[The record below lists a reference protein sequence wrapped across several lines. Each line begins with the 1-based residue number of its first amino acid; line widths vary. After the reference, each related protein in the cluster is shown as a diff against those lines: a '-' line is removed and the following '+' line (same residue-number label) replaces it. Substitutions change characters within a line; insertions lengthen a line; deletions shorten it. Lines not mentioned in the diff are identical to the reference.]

1 MGGWLYAFRRAV
13 IRLFLKFFV
22 LLMVTLLASK
32 WTFEKFLDMQVYSD
46 RDRIVA
52 GLIEVQLDG
61 LRSLS
66 KELSSFEELQI
77 PQQLEAYR
85 QEFDMPLRICPIAQL
100 SRGELA
106 QLQEPDGF
114 VYEYYNGMVDYLGVP
129 LGPDTYL
136 RLGPLSDQTIAM
148 IENEVASWLRI
159 QARKIDTTPW
169 DPAALDSIQRLSR
182 VSLGIRT
189 RAELPAEVSDRFA
202 EGKDAAFYQ
211 MGDDSFVALA
221 LKDQEHALSM
231 GPLPKITAVAQ
242 QAGRRSITFWFLISA
257 CLIAGLVF
265 NVSNKFRRIE
275 DAAKQI
281 ALGKLDTR
289 VDVHRAGEAR
299 VLALAFNSMAEK
311 TEGMIR
317 SKKDMLHVVSH
328 ELRTPLARL
337 RFGLELMDN
346 AADESQKRALR
357 ASLDHS
363 VEELDAIVAE
373 VLEYVR
379 NENSATHL
387 ERVWIG
393 VQQAFEQ
400 TMRGSGQQAS
410 QVQIQWVFPDD
421 PPQSHVF
428 ADRIAF
434 HRVLGNLVS
443 NAQRYAR
450 RTICIR
456 VYRVATSPGKTDTG
470 QVCLEVQDDGP
481 GIATEDCQ
489 RVFEPF
495 VRLEGTDR
503 AAVGFQ
509 ASNHS
514 GLGLGLA
521 IVDRILQQHG
531 GQVTIDRG
539 SLGGCRVRTYWP
551 TTGA

>member
-1 MGGWLYAFRRAV
+1 MGGWLHAFRRAV
-13 IRLFLKFFV
+13 IRLFLKLFV
-22 LLMVTLLASK
+22 LLMVILLAVK

-52 GLIEVQLDG
+52 GLVEVQLDG

-66 KELSSFEELQI
+66 KELSSLEELKI
-77 PQQLEAYR
+77 PQRLEAYR
-85 QEFDMPLRICPIAQL
+85 QEFDMPLRICPVAQL

-136 RLGPLSDQTIAM
+136 RLGPLSDQTLDM
-148 IENEVASWLRI
+148 IENEVATWLRI

-169 DPAALDSIQRLSR
+169 NPGALDSIQRLSR
-182 VSLGIRT
+182 VPLEIRA

-202 EGKDAAFYQ
+202 DGKDAAFYQ
-211 MGDDSFVALA
+211 LGGDSFVALA

-242 QAGRRSITFWFLISA
+242 QAGRRSLTFWFLISA

-289 VDVHRAGEAR
+289 VDVHRAGEAK

-346 AADESQKRALR
+346 TADESQKKALR

-400 TMRGSGQQAS
+400 IMRGSGRQAS
-410 QVQIQWVFPDD
+410 QVEFQWVFPDH

-443 NAQRYAR
+443 NAQRYAC

-456 VYRVATSPGKTDTG
+456 VYRVPTSLGKSDVG

-481 GIATEDCQ
+481 GIGPEDCQ
-489 RVFEPF
+489 RVLEPF

-503 AAVGFQ
+503 AAGESQ
-509 ASNHS
+509 ASNHA
-514 GLGLGLA
+514 GMGLGLA

-531 GQVTIDRG
+531 GQVTIDQG

-551 TTGA
+551 TTGD

>member
-1 MGGWLYAFRRAV
+1 V
-13 IRLFLKFFV
+13 IRLFLKLFI
-22 LLMVTLLASK
+22 LLMVVMLDTK
-32 WTFEKFLDMQVYSD
+32 WTFEKFLEIQVYSD

-52 GLIEVQLDG
+52 GLVEVQLDG

-66 KELSSFEELQI
+66 KELLSFDEPQI
-77 PQQLEAYR
+77 QQQLEAYR
-85 QEFDMPLRICPIAQL
+85 QEFDIPLRICPIAQL
-100 SRGELA
+100 SREELA

-136 RLGPLSDQTIAM
+136 RLGPLSDQTLGM
-148 IENEVASWLRI
+148 IENEVATWLRI
-159 QARKIDTTPW
+159 QARKIDTSL
-169 DPAALDSIQRLSR
+169 DPIALDSIQRLSR
-182 VSLGIRT
+182 FPLKIRT
-189 RAELPAEVSDRFA
+189 RSELPSEVSNRFSD
-202 EGKDAAFYQ
+202 GKEAAFYRL
-211 MGDDSFVALA
+211 GGDSFVALL

-231 GPLPKITAVAQ
+231 GPLPTIIAVAQ
-242 QAGRRSITFWFLISA
+242 KAGRRSLTFWFLISA

-289 VDVHRAGEAR
+289 VDVHRAGEAK

-317 SKKDMLHVVSH
+317 AKKDMLHVVSH

-337 RFGLELMDN
+337 RFGLELMDT
-346 AADESQKRALR
+346 AEDESQKKALR

-363 VEELDAIVAE
+363 IEELDAIVAE

-393 VQQAFEQ
+393 VQQAFLQ
-400 TMRGSGQQAS
+400 TIRGSEQQAS
-410 QVQIQWVFPDD
+410 RVEFQWVFPDD

-443 NAQRYAR
+443 NALRYAR

-456 VYRVATSPGKTDTG
+456 VYRVPTSPGKTDVG

-481 GIATEDCQ
+481 GIAPEDCQ
-489 RVFEPF
+489 RVLEPF

-503 AAVGFQ
+503 AAVGSQ
-509 ASNHS
+509 ASNHA

-531 GQVTIDRG
+531 GQVTIDQG

-551 TTGA
+551 TTGN

>member
-1 MGGWLYAFRRAV
+1 MGGWLHAFRRAV
-13 IRLFLKFFV
+13 IRLFLKLFI
-22 LLMVTLLASK
+22 LLMVVLLATK
-32 WTFEKFLDMQVYSD
+32 WTFEKFLEIQVYSD

-52 GLIEVQLDG
+52 GLVEVQLDG

-66 KELSSFEELQI
+66 KELLSFDEPQI
-77 PQQLEAYR
+77 QQQLEAYR
-85 QEFDMPLRICPIAQL
+85 QEFDIPLRICPIAQL
-100 SRGELA
+100 SREELA

-136 RLGPLSDQTIAM
+136 RLGPLSDQTLGM
-148 IENEVASWLRI
+148 IENEVATWLRI
-159 QARKIDTTPW
+159 QARKIDTSL
-169 DPAALDSIQRLSR
+169 DPIALDSIQRLSR
-182 VSLGIRT
+182 FPLKIRT
-189 RAELPAEVSDRFA
+189 RSELPSEVSNRFSD
-202 EGKDAAFYQ
+202 GKEAAFYRL
-211 MGDDSFVALA
+211 GGDSFVALL

-231 GPLPKITAVAQ
+231 GPLPTIIAVAQ
-242 QAGRRSITFWFLISA
+242 KAGRRSLTFWFLISA

-289 VDVHRAGEAR
+289 VDVHRAGEAK

-317 SKKDMLHVVSH
+317 AKKDMLHVVSH

-337 RFGLELMDN
+337 RFGLELMDT
-346 AADESQKRALR
+346 AEDESQKKALR

-363 VEELDAIVAE
+363 IEELDAIVAE

-393 VQQAFEQ
+393 VQQAFLQ
-400 TMRGSGQQAS
+400 TIRGSEQQAS
-410 QVQIQWVFPDD
+410 RVEFQWVFPDD

-443 NAQRYAR
+443 NALRYAR

-456 VYRVATSPGKTDTG
+456 VFRVPTSPGKTDVG

-481 GIATEDCQ
+481 GIAPEDCQ
-489 RVFEPF
+489 RVLEPF

-503 AAVGFQ
+503 AAVGSQ
-509 ASNHS
+509 ASNHA

-531 GQVTIDRG
+531 GQVTIDQG

-551 TTGA
+551 TTGN

>member
-1 MGGWLYAFRRAV
+1 MGGWLHAFRRAV
-13 IRLFLKFFV
+13 IRLFLKLFI
-22 LLMVTLLASK
+22 LLMVVLLAIK
-32 WTFEKFLDMQVYSD
+32 WTFEKFLEIQVYSD

-52 GLIEVQLDG
+52 GLVEVQLDG

-66 KELSSFEELQI
+66 KELLSFDEPQI
-77 PQQLEAYR
+77 QQQLEAYR
-85 QEFDMPLRICPIAQL
+85 QEFDIPLRICPVAQL

-136 RLGPLSDQTIAM
+136 RLGPLSDQTLGM
-148 IENEVASWLRI
+148 IENEVATWLRI
-159 QARKIDTTPW
+159 QARKIDTSL
-169 DPAALDSIQRLSR
+169 DPIALDSIQCSCRFPLK
-182 VSLGIRT
+182 IRT
-189 RAELPAEVSDRFA
+189 RSELPSEVSNRFSD
-202 EGKDAAFYQ
+202 GKDAAFYRL
-211 MGDDSFVALA
+211 GGDSFVALL

-231 GPLPKITAVAQ
+231 GPLPTIIAVAQ
-242 QAGRRSITFWFLISA
+242 KAGRRSLTFWFLISA

-289 VDVHRAGEAR
+289 VDVHRAGEAK

-317 SKKDMLHVVSH
+317 AKKDMLHVVSH

-337 RFGLELMDN
+337 RFGLELMDT
-346 AADESQKRALR
+346 AEDESQKKALR

-363 VEELDAIVAE
+363 IEELDAIVAE

-393 VQQAFEQ
+393 VQQAFLQ
-400 TMRGSGQQAS
+400 TIRGSEQQAS
-410 QVQIQWVFPDD
+410 RVEFQWVFPDD

-443 NAQRYAR
+443 NALRYAR

-456 VYRVATSPGKTDTG
+456 VYRVPTSPGKTDVG

-481 GIATEDCQ
+481 GIASEDCQ
-489 RVFEPF
+489 RVLEPF

-503 AAVGFQ
+503 AAVGSQ
-509 ASNHS
+509 ASNHA

-531 GQVTIDRG
+531 GQVTIDQG

-551 TTGA
+551 TTGN

>member
-1 MGGWLYAFRRAV
+1 MGGWLHAFRRAV
-13 IRLFLKFFV
+13 IRLFLKLFI
-22 LLMVTLLASK
+22 LLMVVLLAIK
-32 WTFEKFLDMQVYSD
+32 WTFEKFLEIQVYSD

-52 GLIEVQLDG
+52 GLVEVQLDG

-66 KELSSFEELQI
+66 KELLSFDEPQI
-77 PQQLEAYR
+77 QQQLEAYR
-85 QEFDMPLRICPIAQL
+85 QEFDIPLRICPIAQL

-136 RLGPLSDQTIAM
+136 RLGPLSDQTLGM
-148 IENEVASWLRI
+148 IENEVATWLRI
-159 QARKIDTTPW
+159 QARKIDTSL
-169 DPAALDSIQRLSR
+169 DPIALDSIQRSCRFPLK
-182 VSLGIRT
+182 IRT
-189 RAELPAEVSDRFA
+189 RSELPSEVSNRFSD
-202 EGKDAAFYQ
+202 GKDAAFYRL
-211 MGDDSFVALA
+211 GGDSFVALL

-231 GPLPKITAVAQ
+231 GPLPTIIAVAQ
-242 QAGRRSITFWFLISA
+242 KAGRRSLTFWFLISA

-289 VDVHRAGEAR
+289 VDVHRAGEAK

-317 SKKDMLHVVSH
+317 AKKDMLHVVSH

-337 RFGLELMDN
+337 RFGLELMDT
-346 AADESQKRALR
+346 AADESQKKALR

-363 VEELDAIVAE
+363 IEELDAIVAE

-393 VQQAFEQ
+393 VQQAFLQ
-400 TMRGSGQQAS
+400 TIRGSEQQAS
-410 QVQIQWVFPDD
+410 RVEFQWVFPDD

-443 NAQRYAR
+443 NALRYAR

-456 VYRVATSPGKTDTG
+456 VYRVPTSPGKTDVG

-481 GIATEDCQ
+481 GIAPEDCQ
-489 RVFEPF
+489 RVLEPF

-503 AAVGFQ
+503 AAVGSQ
-509 ASNHS
+509 ASNHA

-531 GQVTIDRG
+531 GQVTIDQG

-551 TTGA
+551 TTGN

>member
-1 MGGWLYAFRRAV
+1 MGGWLHAFRRAV
-13 IRLFLKFFV
+13 IRLFLKLFILVMVV
-22 LLMVTLLASK
+22 LLAIK
-32 WTFEKFLDMQVYSD
+32 WTFEKFLEIQVYSD

-52 GLIEVQLDG
+52 GLVEVQLDG

-66 KELSSFEELQI
+66 KELLSFDEPQI
-77 PQQLEAYR
+77 QQQLEAYR
-85 QEFDMPLRICPIAQL
+85 QEFDIPLRICPIAQL
-100 SRGELA
+100 SREELA

-136 RLGPLSDQTIAM
+136 RLGPLSDQTLGM
-148 IENEVASWLRI
+148 IENEVATWLRI
-159 QARKIDTTPW
+159 QARKIDTSL
-169 DPAALDSIQRLSR
+169 DPIALDSIQRLSR
-182 VSLGIRT
+182 FPLKIRT
-189 RAELPAEVSDRFA
+189 RSELPSEVSNRFSD
-202 EGKDAAFYQ
+202 GKDAAFYRL
-211 MGDDSFVALA
+211 GGDSFVALL

-231 GPLPKITAVAQ
+231 GPLPTIIAVAQ
-242 QAGRRSITFWFLISA
+242 KAGRRSLTFWFLISA

-289 VDVHRAGEAR
+289 VDVHRAGEAK

-317 SKKDMLHVVSH
+317 AKKDMLHVVSH

-337 RFGLELMDN
+337 RFGLELMDT
-346 AADESQKRALR
+346 AADESQKKALR

-363 VEELDAIVAE
+363 IEELDAIVAE

-393 VQQAFEQ
+393 VQQAFLQ
-400 TMRGSGQQAS
+400 TIRGSEQQAS
-410 QVQIQWVFPDD
+410 RVEFQWVFPDD

-443 NAQRYAR
+443 NALRYAR

-456 VYRVATSPGKTDTG
+456 VYRVPTSPGKTDVG

-481 GIATEDCQ
+481 GIAPEDCQ
-489 RVFEPF
+489 RVLEPF
-495 VRLEGTDR
+495 VRLEETDR
-503 AAVGFQ
+503 AAVGSQ
-509 ASNHS
+509 ASNHA

-531 GQVTIDRG
+531 GQVTIDQG

-551 TTGA
+551 TTGN

>member
-1 MGGWLYAFRRAV
+1 M
-13 IRLFLKFFV
+13 IRLFLKLFI
-22 LLMVTLLASK
+22 LLMVVLLAIK
-32 WTFEKFLDMQVYSD
+32 WTFEKFLEMQVYSD

-52 GLIEVQLDG
+52 GLVEVQLDG

-66 KELSSFEELQI
+66 KELLSFDEPQI
-77 PQQLEAYR
+77 QQQLEAYR
-85 QEFDMPLRICPIAQL
+85 QEFDIPLRICPIAQL

-136 RLGPLSDQTIAM
+136 RLGPLSDQTLGM
-148 IENEVASWLRI
+148 IENEVATWLRI
-159 QARKIDTTPW
+159 QARKIDTTSL
-169 DPAALDSIQRLSR
+169 DPIALDSIQRLSR
-182 VSLGIRT
+182 FPLKIRT
-189 RAELPAEVSDRFA
+189 RSELPSEVSNRFSD
-202 EGKDAAFYQ
+202 GKNAAFYRL
-211 MGDDSFVALA
+211 GGDSFVALL

-231 GPLPKITAVAQ
+231 GPLPTIIAVAQ
-242 QAGRRSITFWFLISA
+242 KVGRRSLTFWFLISA

-289 VDVHRAGEAR
+289 VDVHRAGEAK

-317 SKKDMLHVVSH
+317 AKKDMLHVVSH

-337 RFGLELMDN
+337 RFGLELMDT
-346 AADESQKRALR
+346 AADESQKKALR

-363 VEELDAIVAE
+363 IEELDAIVAE

-393 VQQAFEQ
+393 VQQAFLQ
-400 TMRGSGQQAS
+400 TIRGSEQQAIR
-410 QVQIQWVFPDD
+410 VEFQWVFPDD

-428 ADRIAF
+428 ADQIAF

-443 NAQRYAR
+443 NALRYAR

-456 VYRVATSPGKTDTG
+456 VYRVPTSPGKTDVG

-481 GIATEDCQ
+481 GIAPEDCQ
-489 RVFEPF
+489 RMLEPF

-503 AAVGFQ
+503 AAVGSQ
-509 ASNHS
+509 ASNHA

-531 GQVTIDRG
+531 GQVTIDQG

-551 TTGA
+551 TTGN

>member
-1 MGGWLYAFRRAV
+1 MGGWLHAFRRAV

-22 LLMVTLLASK
+22 LLMVILLAVK

-52 GLIEVQLDG
+52 GLVEVQLDG

-66 KELSSFEELQI
+66 KELSSLEELKI
-77 PQQLEAYR
+77 PQRLEAYR
-85 QEFDMPLRICPIAQL
+85 QEFDMPLRICPVAQL

-136 RLGPLSDQTIAM
+136 RLGPLSDQTLDM
-148 IENEVASWLRI
+148 IENEVATWLRI

-169 DPAALDSIQRLSR
+169 NPGALDSIQRLSR
-182 VSLGIRT
+182 VPLEIRA

-202 EGKDAAFYQ
+202 DGKDAAFYQ
-211 MGDDSFVALA
+211 LGGDSFVALA

-242 QAGRRSITFWFLISA
+242 QAGRRSLTFWFLISA

-289 VDVHRAGEAR
+289 VDVHRAGEAK

-346 AADESQKRALR
+346 TADESQKKALR

-400 TMRGSGQQAS
+400 IMRGSGRQAS
-410 QVQIQWVFPDD
+410 QVEFQWVFPDH

-443 NAQRYAR
+443 NAQRYAC

-456 VYRVATSPGKTDTG
+456 VYRVPTSLGKSDVG

-481 GIATEDCQ
+481 GIGPEDCQ
-489 RVFEPF
+489 RVLEPF

-503 AAVGFQ
+503 AAGESQ
-509 ASNHS
+509 ASNHA
-514 GLGLGLA
+514 GMGLGLA

-531 GQVTIDRG
+531 GQVTIDQG

-551 TTGA
+551 TTGD

>member
-1 MGGWLYAFRRAV
+1 MGGWLHAFRRAV

-22 LLMVTLLASK
+22 LLMVILLAVK

-52 GLIEVQLDG
+52 GLVEVQLDG

-66 KELSSFEELQI
+66 KELSSLEELKI
-77 PQQLEAYR
+77 PQRLEAYR
-85 QEFDMPLRICPIAQL
+85 QEFDIPLRICPVAQL

-136 RLGPLSDQTIAM
+136 RLGPLSDQTLDM
-148 IENEVASWLRI
+148 IENEVATWLRI

-169 DPAALDSIQRLSR
+169 NPGALDSIQRLSR
-182 VSLGIRT
+182 VPLEIRA

-202 EGKDAAFYQ
+202 DGKDAAFYQ
-211 MGDDSFVALA
+211 LGGDSFVALA

-242 QAGRRSITFWFLISA
+242 QAGRRSLTFWFLISA

-289 VDVHRAGEAR
+289 VDVHRAGEAK

-346 AADESQKRALR
+346 TADESQKKALR

-400 TMRGSGQQAS
+400 IMRGSGRQAS
-410 QVQIQWVFPDD
+410 QVEFQWVFPDH

-443 NAQRYAR
+443 NAQRYAC

-456 VYRVATSPGKTDTG
+456 VYRVPTSLGKSDVG

-481 GIATEDCQ
+481 GIGPEDCQ
-489 RVFEPF
+489 RVLEPF

-503 AAVGFQ
+503 AAGESQ
-509 ASNHS
+509 ASNHA
-514 GLGLGLA
+514 GMGLGLA

-531 GQVTIDRG
+531 GQVTIDQG

-551 TTGA
+551 TTGD

>member
-1 MGGWLYAFRRAV
+1 MGGWLHAFRRAV
-13 IRLFLKFFV
+13 IRLFLKLFILVMVV
-22 LLMVTLLASK
+22 LLAIK
-32 WTFEKFLDMQVYSD
+32 WTFEKFLEIQVYSD

-52 GLIEVQLDG
+52 GLVEVQLDG

-66 KELSSFEELQI
+66 KELLSFDEPQI
-77 PQQLEAYR
+77 QQQLEAYR
-85 QEFDMPLRICPIAQL
+85 QEFDIPLRICPIAQL

-136 RLGPLSDQTIAM
+136 RLGPLSDQTLGM
-148 IENEVASWLRI
+148 IENEVATWLRI
-159 QARKIDTTPW
+159 QARKIDTSL
-169 DPAALDSIQRLSR
+169 DPIALDSIQRLSR
-182 VSLGIRT
+182 FPLKIRT
-189 RAELPAEVSDRFA
+189 RSELPSEVSNRFSD
-202 EGKDAAFYQ
+202 GKDAAFYRL
-211 MGDDSFVALA
+211 GGDSFVALL

-231 GPLPKITAVAQ
+231 GPLPTIIAVAQ
-242 QAGRRSITFWFLISA
+242 KAGRRSLTFWFLISA

-289 VDVHRAGEAR
+289 VDVHRAGEAK

-317 SKKDMLHVVSH
+317 AKKDMLHVVSH

-337 RFGLELMDN
+337 RFGLELMDT
-346 AADESQKRALR
+346 AADESQKKALR

-363 VEELDAIVAE
+363 IEELDAIVAE

-393 VQQAFEQ
+393 VQQAFLQ
-400 TMRGSGQQAS
+400 TIRGSEQQAS
-410 QVQIQWVFPDD
+410 RVEFQWVFPDD

-443 NAQRYAR
+443 NALRYAR

-456 VYRVATSPGKTDTG
+456 VYRVPTSPGKTDVG

-481 GIATEDCQ
+481 GIAPEDCQ
-489 RVFEPF
+489 RVLEPF

-503 AAVGFQ
+503 AAVGSQ
-509 ASNHS
+509 ASNHA

-531 GQVTIDRG
+531 GQVTIDQG

-551 TTGA
+551 TTGN

>member
-1 MGGWLYAFRRAV
+1 MGGWLHAFRRAV
-13 IRLFLKFFV
+13 IRLFLKLFI
-22 LLMVTLLASK
+22 LLMVVLLAIK
-32 WTFEKFLDMQVYSD
+32 WTFEKFLEMQVYSD

-52 GLIEVQLDG
+52 GLVEVQLDG

-66 KELSSFEELQI
+66 KELLSFDEPQI
-77 PQQLEAYR
+77 QQQLEAYR
-85 QEFDMPLRICPIAQL
+85 QEFDIPLRICPIAQL

-136 RLGPLSDQTIAM
+136 RLGPLSDQTLGM
-148 IENEVASWLRI
+148 IENEVATWLRI
-159 QARKIDTTPW
+159 QARKIDTTSL
-169 DPAALDSIQRLSR
+169 DPIALDSIQRLSR
-182 VSLGIRT
+182 FPLKIRT
-189 RAELPAEVSDRFA
+189 RSELPSEVSNRFSD
-202 EGKDAAFYQ
+202 GKNAAFYRL
-211 MGDDSFVALA
+211 GGDSFVALL

-231 GPLPKITAVAQ
+231 GPLPTIIAVAQ
-242 QAGRRSITFWFLISA
+242 KVGRRSLTFWFLISA

-289 VDVHRAGEAR
+289 VDVHRAGEAK

-317 SKKDMLHVVSH
+317 AKKDMLHVVSH

-337 RFGLELMDN
+337 RFGLELMDT
-346 AADESQKRALR
+346 AADESQKKALR

-363 VEELDAIVAE
+363 IEELDAIVAE

-393 VQQAFEQ
+393 VQQAFLQ
-400 TMRGSGQQAS
+400 TIRGSEQQAIR
-410 QVQIQWVFPDD
+410 VEFQWVFPDD

-428 ADRIAF
+428 ADQIAF

-443 NAQRYAR
+443 NALRYAR

-456 VYRVATSPGKTDTG
+456 VYRVPTSPGKTDVG

-481 GIATEDCQ
+481 GIAPEDCQ
-489 RVFEPF
+489 RMLEPF

-503 AAVGFQ
+503 AAVGSQ
-509 ASNHS
+509 ASNHA

-531 GQVTIDRG
+531 GQVTIDQG

-551 TTGA
+551 TTGN

>member
-1 MGGWLYAFRRAV
+1 MGGWLHAFRRAV
-13 IRLFLKFFV
+13 IRLFLKLFI
-22 LLMVTLLASK
+22 LLMVVLLATK
-32 WTFEKFLDMQVYSD
+32 WTFEKFLEIQVYSD

-52 GLIEVQLDG
+52 GLVEVQLDG

-66 KELSSFEELQI
+66 KELLSFDEPQI
-77 PQQLEAYR
+77 QQQLEAYR
-85 QEFDMPLRICPIAQL
+85 QEFDIPLRICPIAQL
-100 SRGELA
+100 SREELA

-136 RLGPLSDQTIAM
+136 RLGPLSDQTLGM
-148 IENEVASWLRI
+148 IENEVATWLRI
-159 QARKIDTTPW
+159 QARKIDTSL
-169 DPAALDSIQRLSR
+169 DPIALDSIQRLSR
-182 VSLGIRT
+182 FPLKIRT
-189 RAELPAEVSDRFA
+189 RSELPSEVSNRFSD
-202 EGKDAAFYQ
+202 GKEAAFYRL
-211 MGDDSFVALA
+211 GGDSFVALL

-231 GPLPKITAVAQ
+231 GPLPTIIAVAQ
-242 QAGRRSITFWFLISA
+242 KAGRRSLTFWFLISA

-289 VDVHRAGEAR
+289 VDVHRAGEAK

-317 SKKDMLHVVSH
+317 AKKDMLHVVSH

-337 RFGLELMDN
+337 RFGLELMDT
-346 AADESQKRALR
+346 AEDESQKKALR

-363 VEELDAIVAE
+363 IEELDAIVAE

-393 VQQAFEQ
+393 VQQAFLQ
-400 TMRGSGQQAS
+400 TIRGSEQQAS
-410 QVQIQWVFPDD
+410 RVEFQWVFPDD

-443 NAQRYAR
+443 NALRYAR

-456 VYRVATSPGKTDTG
+456 VYRVPTSPGKTDVG

-481 GIATEDCQ
+481 GIAPEDCQ
-489 RVFEPF
+489 RVLEPF

-503 AAVGFQ
+503 AAVGSQ
-509 ASNHS
+509 ASNHA

-531 GQVTIDRG
+531 GQVTIDQG

-551 TTGA
+551 TTGN

>member
-1 MGGWLYAFRRAV
+1 MGGWLHAFRRAV
-13 IRLFLKFFV
+13 IRLFLKLFI
-22 LLMVTLLASK
+22 LLMVVLLAIK
-32 WTFEKFLDMQVYSD
+32 WTFEKFLEIQVYSD

-52 GLIEVQLDG
+52 GLVEVQLDG

-66 KELSSFEELQI
+66 KELLSFDEPQI
-77 PQQLEAYR
+77 QQQLEAYR
-85 QEFDMPLRICPIAQL
+85 QEFDIPLRICPIAQL

-136 RLGPLSDQTIAM
+136 RLGPLSDQTLGM
-148 IENEVASWLRI
+148 IENEVATWLRI
-159 QARKIDTTPW
+159 QARKIDTSL
-169 DPAALDSIQRLSR
+169 DPIALDSIQRLSR
-182 VSLGIRT
+182 FPLKIRT
-189 RAELPAEVSDRFA
+189 RSELPSEVSNRFSD
-202 EGKDAAFYQ
+202 GKDAAFYRL
-211 MGDDSFVALA
+211 GGDSFVALL

-231 GPLPKITAVAQ
+231 GPLPTIIAVAQ
-242 QAGRRSITFWFLISA
+242 KAGRRSLTFWFLISA

-289 VDVHRAGEAR
+289 VDVHRAGEAK

-317 SKKDMLHVVSH
+317 AKKDMLHVVSH

-337 RFGLELMDN
+337 RFGLELMDT
-346 AADESQKRALR
+346 AADESQKKALR

-363 VEELDAIVAE
+363 IEELDAIVAE

-393 VQQAFEQ
+393 VQQAFLQ
-400 TMRGSGQQAS
+400 TIRGSEQQAS
-410 QVQIQWVFPDD
+410 RVEFQWVFPDD

-443 NAQRYAR
+443 NALRYAR

-456 VYRVATSPGKTDTG
+456 VYRVPTSPGKTDVG

-481 GIATEDCQ
+481 GIAPEDCQ
-489 RVFEPF
+489 RVLEPF
-495 VRLEGTDR
+495 VRLEETDR
-503 AAVGFQ
+503 AAVGSQ
-509 ASNHS
+509 ASNHA

-531 GQVTIDRG
+531 GQVTIDQG

-551 TTGA
+551 TTGN

>member
-1 MGGWLYAFRRAV
+1 V
-13 IRLFLKFFV
+13 IRLFLKLFI
-22 LLMVTLLASK
+22 LLMVVLLATK
-32 WTFEKFLDMQVYSD
+32 WTFEKFLEIQVYSD

-52 GLIEVQLDG
+52 GLVEVQLDG

-66 KELSSFEELQI
+66 KELLSFDEPQI
-77 PQQLEAYR
+77 QQQLEAYR
-85 QEFDMPLRICPIAQL
+85 QEFDIPLRICPIAQL
-100 SRGELA
+100 SREELA

-136 RLGPLSDQTIAM
+136 RLGPLSDQTLGM
-148 IENEVASWLRI
+148 IENEVATWLRI
-159 QARKIDTTPW
+159 QARKIDTSL
-169 DPAALDSIQRLSR
+169 DPIALDSIQRLSR
-182 VSLGIRT
+182 FPLKIRT
-189 RAELPAEVSDRFA
+189 RSELPSEVSNRFSD
-202 EGKDAAFYQ
+202 GKEAAFYRL
-211 MGDDSFVALA
+211 GGDSFVALL

-231 GPLPKITAVAQ
+231 GPLPTIIAVAQ
-242 QAGRRSITFWFLISA
+242 KAGRRSLTFWFLISA

-289 VDVHRAGEAR
+289 VDVHRAGEAK

-317 SKKDMLHVVSH
+317 AKKDMLHVVSH

-337 RFGLELMDN
+337 RFGLELMDT
-346 AADESQKRALR
+346 AEDESQKKALR

-363 VEELDAIVAE
+363 IEELDAIVAE

-393 VQQAFEQ
+393 VQQAFLQ
-400 TMRGSGQQAS
+400 TIRGSEQQAS
-410 QVQIQWVFPDD
+410 RVEFQWVFPDD

-443 NAQRYAR
+443 NALRYAR

-456 VYRVATSPGKTDTG
+456 VYRVPTSPGKTDVG

-481 GIATEDCQ
+481 GIAPEDCQ
-489 RVFEPF
+489 RVLEPF

-503 AAVGFQ
+503 AAVGSQ
-509 ASNHS
+509 ASNHA

-531 GQVTIDRG
+531 GQVTIDQG

-551 TTGA
+551 TTGN

>member
-1 MGGWLYAFRRAV
+1 MGGWLHAFRRAV
-13 IRLFLKFFV
+13 IRLFLKLFI
-22 LLMVTLLASK
+22 LLMVVLLAIK
-32 WTFEKFLDMQVYSD
+32 WTFEKFLEIQVYSD

-52 GLIEVQLDG
+52 GLVEVQLDG

-66 KELSSFEELQI
+66 KELLSFDEPQI
-77 PQQLEAYR
+77 QQQLEAYR
-85 QEFDMPLRICPIAQL
+85 QEFDIPLRICPVAQL

-136 RLGPLSDQTIAM
+136 RLGPLSDQTLGM
-148 IENEVASWLRI
+148 IENEVATWLRI
-159 QARKIDTTPW
+159 QARKIDTSL
-169 DPAALDSIQRLSR
+169 DPIALDSIQRLSR
-182 VSLGIRT
+182 FPLKIRT
-189 RAELPAEVSDRFA
+189 RSELPSEVSNRFSN
-202 EGKDAAFYQ
+202 GKEAAFYRL
-211 MGDDSFVALA
+211 GGDSFVALL

-231 GPLPKITAVAQ
+231 GPLPTIIAVAQ
-242 QAGRRSITFWFLISA
+242 KAGRRSLTFWFLISA

-289 VDVHRAGEAR
+289 VDVHRAGEAK

-317 SKKDMLHVVSH
+317 AKKDMLHVVSH

-337 RFGLELMDN
+337 RFGLELMDT
-346 AADESQKRALR
+346 AEDESQKKALR

-363 VEELDAIVAE
+363 IEELDAIVAE

-393 VQQAFEQ
+393 VQQAYLQ
-400 TMRGSGQQAS
+400 TIRGSEQQAS
-410 QVQIQWVFPDD
+410 RVEFQWVFPDD

-443 NAQRYAR
+443 NALRYAR

-456 VYRVATSPGKTDTG
+456 VYRVPTSPGKTDVG

-481 GIATEDCQ
+481 GIASEDCQ
-489 RVFEPF
+489 RVLEPF

-503 AAVGFQ
+503 AAVGSQ
-509 ASNHS
+509 ASNHA

-531 GQVTIDRG
+531 GQVTIDQG

-551 TTGA
+551 TTGN

>member
-1 MGGWLYAFRRAV
+1 MGGWLHAFRRAV
-13 IRLFLKFFV
+13 IRLFLKLFI
-22 LLMVTLLASK
+22 LLMVVLLATK
-32 WTFEKFLDMQVYSD
+32 WTFEKFLEIQVYSD

-52 GLIEVQLDG
+52 GLVEVQLDG

-66 KELSSFEELQI
+66 KELLSFDEPQI
-77 PQQLEAYR
+77 QQQLEAYR
-85 QEFDMPLRICPIAQL
+85 QEFDIPLRICPIAQL

-136 RLGPLSDQTIAM
+136 RLGPLSDQTLGM
-148 IENEVASWLRI
+148 IENEVATWLRI
-159 QARKIDTTPW
+159 QARKIDTSL
-169 DPAALDSIQRLSR
+169 DPIALDSIQRSCRFPLK
-182 VSLGIRT
+182 IRT
-189 RAELPAEVSDRFA
+189 RSELPLEVSNRFSD
-202 EGKDAAFYQ
+202 GKDAAFYRL
-211 MGDDSFVALA
+211 GGDSFVALL

-231 GPLPKITAVAQ
+231 GPLPTIIAVAQ
-242 QAGRRSITFWFLISA
+242 KAGRRSLTFWFLISA

-289 VDVHRAGEAR
+289 VDVHRAGEAK

-317 SKKDMLHVVSH
+317 AKKDMLHVVSH

-337 RFGLELMDN
+337 RFGLELMDT
-346 AADESQKRALR
+346 AEDESQKKALR

-363 VEELDAIVAE
+363 IEELDAIVAE

-393 VQQAFEQ
+393 VQQAFLQ
-400 TMRGSGQQAS
+400 TIRGSEQQAS
-410 QVQIQWVFPDD
+410 RVEFQWVFPDD

-443 NAQRYAR
+443 NALRYAR

-456 VYRVATSPGKTDTG
+456 VYRVPTSPGKTDVG

-481 GIATEDCQ
+481 GIAPEDCQ
-489 RVFEPF
+489 RVLEPF
-495 VRLEGTDR
+495 VRLEETDR
-503 AAVGFQ
+503 AAVGSQ
-509 ASNHS
+509 ASNHA

-531 GQVTIDRG
+531 GQVTIDQG

-551 TTGA
+551 TTGN

>member
-1 MGGWLYAFRRAV
+1 MGGWLHAFRRAV
-13 IRLFLKFFV
+13 IRLFLKLFILVMVV
-22 LLMVTLLASK
+22 LLAIK
-32 WTFEKFLDMQVYSD
+32 WTFEKFLEIQVYSD

-52 GLIEVQLDG
+52 GLVEVQLDG

-66 KELSSFEELQI
+66 KELLSFDEPQI
-77 PQQLEAYR
+77 QQQLEAYR
-85 QEFDMPLRICPIAQL
+85 QEFDIPLRICPIAQL

-136 RLGPLSDQTIAM
+136 RLGPLSDQTLGM
-148 IENEVASWLRI
+148 IENEVATWLRI
-159 QARKIDTTPW
+159 QARKIDTSL
-169 DPAALDSIQRLSR
+169 DPIALDSIQRLSR
-182 VSLGIRT
+182 FPLKIRT
-189 RAELPAEVSDRFA
+189 RSELPSEVSNRFSN
-202 EGKDAAFYQ
+202 GKEAAFYRL
-211 MGDDSFVALA
+211 GGDSFVALL

-231 GPLPKITAVAQ
+231 GPLPTIIAVAQ
-242 QAGRRSITFWFLISA
+242 KVGRRSLTFWFLISA

-289 VDVHRAGEAR
+289 VDVHRAGEAK

-317 SKKDMLHVVSH
+317 AKKDMLHVVSH

-337 RFGLELMDN
+337 RFGLELMDT
-346 AADESQKRALR
+346 AADESQKKALR

-363 VEELDAIVAE
+363 IEELDAIVAE

-393 VQQAFEQ
+393 VQQAFLQ
-400 TMRGSGQQAS
+400 TIRGSEQQAS
-410 QVQIQWVFPDD
+410 RVEFQWVFPDD

-443 NAQRYAR
+443 NALRYAR
-450 RTICIR
+450 GTICIR
-456 VYRVATSPGKTDTG
+456 VYRVPTSPGKTDVG

-481 GIATEDCQ
+481 GIAPEDCQ
-489 RVFEPF
+489 RVLEPF
-495 VRLEGTDR
+495 VRLEETDR
-503 AAVGFQ
+503 AAVGSQ
-509 ASNHS
+509 ASNHA

-531 GQVTIDRG
+531 GQVTIDQG

-551 TTGA
+551 TTGN

>member
-1 MGGWLYAFRRAV
+1 MGGWLHAFRRAV
-13 IRLFLKFFV
+13 IRLFLKLFILVMVV
-22 LLMVTLLASK
+22 LLAIK
-32 WTFEKFLDMQVYSD
+32 WTFEKFLEIQVYSD

-52 GLIEVQLDG
+52 GLVEVQLDG

-66 KELSSFEELQI
+66 KELLSFDEPQI
-77 PQQLEAYR
+77 QQQLEAYR
-85 QEFDMPLRICPIAQL
+85 QEFDIPLRICPIAQL

-136 RLGPLSDQTIAM
+136 RLGPLSDQTLGM
-148 IENEVASWLRI
+148 IENEVATWLRI
-159 QARKIDTTPW
+159 QARKIDTSL
-169 DPAALDSIQRLSR
+169 DPIALDSIQRLSR
-182 VSLGIRT
+182 FPLKIRT
-189 RAELPAEVSDRFA
+189 RSELPSEVSNRFSD
-202 EGKDAAFYQ
+202 GKDAAFYRL
-211 MGDDSFVALA
+211 GGDSFVALL

-231 GPLPKITAVAQ
+231 GPLPTIIAVAQ
-242 QAGRRSITFWFLISA
+242 KAGRRSLTFWFLISA

-289 VDVHRAGEAR
+289 VDVHRAGEAK

-317 SKKDMLHVVSH
+317 AKKDMLHVVSH

-337 RFGLELMDN
+337 RFGLELMDT
-346 AADESQKRALR
+346 AADESQKKALR

-363 VEELDAIVAE
+363 IEELDAIVAE

-393 VQQAFEQ
+393 VQQAFLQ
-400 TMRGSGQQAS
+400 TIRGSEQQAS
-410 QVQIQWVFPDD
+410 RVEFQWVFPDD

-443 NAQRYAR
+443 NALRYAR

-456 VYRVATSPGKTDTG
+456 VYRVPTSPGKTDVG

-481 GIATEDCQ
+481 GIAPEDCQ
-489 RVFEPF
+489 RVLEPF
-495 VRLEGTDR
+495 VRLEETDR
-503 AAVGFQ
+503 AAVGSQ
-509 ASNHS
+509 ASNHA

-531 GQVTIDRG
+531 GQVTIDQG

-551 TTGA
+551 TTGN

>member
-1 MGGWLYAFRRAV
+1 MGGWLHAFRRAV
-13 IRLFLKFFV
+13 IRLFLKLFI
-22 LLMVTLLASK
+22 LLMVVLLAIK
-32 WTFEKFLDMQVYSD
+32 WTFEKFLEIQVYSD

-52 GLIEVQLDG
+52 GLVEVQLDG

-66 KELSSFEELQI
+66 KELLSFDEPQI
-77 PQQLEAYR
+77 QQQLEAYR
-85 QEFDMPLRICPIAQL
+85 QEFDIPLRICPVAQL

-136 RLGPLSDQTIAM
+136 RLGPLSDQTLGM
-148 IENEVASWLRI
+148 IENEVATWLRI
-159 QARKIDTTPW
+159 QARKIDTSL
-169 DPAALDSIQRLSR
+169 DPIALDSIQRSCRFPLK
-182 VSLGIRT
+182 IRT
-189 RAELPAEVSDRFA
+189 RSELPSEVSNRFSD
-202 EGKDAAFYQ
+202 GKEAAFYRL
-211 MGDDSFVALA
+211 GGDSFVALL

-231 GPLPKITAVAQ
+231 GPLPTIIAVAQ
-242 QAGRRSITFWFLISA
+242 KAGRRSLTFWFLISA

-289 VDVHRAGEAR
+289 VDVHRAGEAK

-317 SKKDMLHVVSH
+317 AKKDMLHVVSH

-337 RFGLELMDN
+337 RFGLELMDT
-346 AADESQKRALR
+346 AEDESQKKALR

-363 VEELDAIVAE
+363 IEELDAIVAE

-393 VQQAFEQ
+393 VQQAFLQ
-400 TMRGSGQQAS
+400 TIRGSEQQAS
-410 QVQIQWVFPDD
+410 RVEFQWVFPDD

-443 NAQRYAR
+443 NALRYAR

-456 VYRVATSPGKTDTG
+456 VYRVPTSPGKTDVG

-481 GIATEDCQ
+481 GIAPEDCQ
-489 RVFEPF
+489 RVLEPF

-503 AAVGFQ
+503 AAVGSQ
-509 ASNHS
+509 ASNHA

-531 GQVTIDRG
+531 GQVTIDQG

-551 TTGA
+551 TTGN

>member
-1 MGGWLYAFRRAV
+1 MGGWLHAFRRAV
-13 IRLFLKFFV
+13 IRLFLKLFV
-22 LLMVTLLASK
+22 LLMVILLAIK

-52 GLIEVQLDG
+52 GLVEVQLDG

-66 KELSSFEELQI
+66 KELLSFEEPQI
-77 PQQLEAYR
+77 PQRLEAYR
-85 QEFDMPLRICPIAQL
+85 QEFDIPLQICPVSQL

-106 QLQEPDGF
+106 QLKEPDGF
-114 VYEYYNGMVDYLGVP
+114 VYRYYNGMVDFLGVP

-136 RLGPLSDQTIAM
+136 GLGPLSDQTTDI
-148 IENEVASWLRI
+148 IENEVATWLRI
-159 QARKIDTTPW
+159 QARKIDTTPL
-169 DPAALDSIQRLSR
+169 DPIALDSIRRLSR
-182 VSLGIRT
+182 IPLEIRT
-189 RAELPAEVSDRFA
+189 RAELPTEVSDRFA
-202 EGKDAAFYQ
+202 IGRDAAFYR
-211 MGDDSFVALA
+211 MGGDSFVALA
-221 LKDQEHALSM
+221 LKDREHALSM
-231 GPLPKITAVAQ
+231 GPLPTIIAVAQ
-242 QAGRRSITFWFLISA
+242 KAGRRSLTFWFLVAA
-257 CLIAGLVF
+257 CLIGGLVF

-275 DAAKQI
+275 DAARQI

-289 VDVHRAGEAR
+289 VDVHRAGEAK

-311 TEGMIR
+311 TEEMIR
-317 SKKDMLHVVSH
+317 AKKDMLHVVSH

-337 RFGLELMDN
+337 RFGLELMDT

-363 VEELDAIVAE
+363 IEELDAIVAE

-379 NENSATHL
+379 NENSATQL

-393 VQQAFEQ
+393 VRQAFMQ
-400 TMRGSGQQAS
+400 TMRGSEQQAS
-410 QVQIQWVFPDD
+410 QVEFEWVFPDD

-443 NAQRYAR
+443 NAVRYAR

-456 VYRVATSPGKTDTG
+456 VYRVPTSPGRTDVG

-481 GIATEDCQ
+481 GIAPEDCQ
-489 RVFEPF
+489 RVLEPF
-495 VRLEGTDR
+495 VRLEGAGR
-503 AAVGFQ
+503 VGVGSQ
-509 ASNHS
+509 GSNHA

-531 GQVTIDRG
+531 GQVSIDRG
-539 SLGGCRVRTYWP
+539 SSGGCRVRTYWP
-551 TTGA
+551 TTGV

>member
-1 MGGWLYAFRRAV
+1 MGGWLHAFRRAV
-13 IRLFLKFFV
+13 IRLFLKLFI
-22 LLMVTLLASK
+22 LLMVVLLATK
-32 WTFEKFLDMQVYSD
+32 WTFEKFLEIQVYSD

-52 GLIEVQLDG
+52 GLVEVQLDG

-66 KELSSFEELQI
+66 KELLSFDEPQI
-77 PQQLEAYR
+77 QQQLEAYR
-85 QEFDMPLRICPIAQL
+85 QEFDIPLRICPIAQL
-100 SRGELA
+100 SREELA

-136 RLGPLSDQTIAM
+136 RLGPLSDQTLGM
-148 IENEVASWLRI
+148 IENEVATWLRI
-159 QARKIDTTPW
+159 QARKIDTSL
-169 DPAALDSIQRLSR
+169 DPIALDSIQRLSR
-182 VSLGIRT
+182 FPLKIRT
-189 RAELPAEVSDRFA
+189 RSELPSEVSNRFSD
-202 EGKDAAFYQ
+202 GKDAAFYRL
-211 MGDDSFVALA
+211 GGDSFVALL

-231 GPLPKITAVAQ
+231 GPLPTIIAVAQ
-242 QAGRRSITFWFLISA
+242 KAGRRSLTFWFLISA

-289 VDVHRAGEAR
+289 VDVHRAGEAK

-317 SKKDMLHVVSH
+317 AKKDMLHVVSH

-337 RFGLELMDN
+337 RFGLELMDT
-346 AADESQKRALR
+346 AEDESQKKALR

-363 VEELDAIVAE
+363 IEELDAIVAE

-393 VQQAFEQ
+393 VQQAFLQ
-400 TMRGSGQQAS
+400 TIRGSEQQAS
-410 QVQIQWVFPDD
+410 RVEFQWVFPDD

-443 NAQRYAR
+443 NALRYAR

-456 VYRVATSPGKTDTG
+456 VYRVPTSPGKTDVG

-481 GIATEDCQ
+481 GIAPEDCQ
-489 RVFEPF
+489 RVLEPF

-503 AAVGFQ
+503 AAVGSQ
-509 ASNHS
+509 ASNHA

-531 GQVTIDRG
+531 GQVTIDQG

-551 TTGA
+551 TTGN

>member
-1 MGGWLYAFRRAV
+1 LK
-13 IRLFLKFFV
+13 LFI
-22 LLMVTLLASK
+22 LLMVVLLATK
-32 WTFEKFLDMQVYSD
+32 WTFEKFLEIQVYSD

-52 GLIEVQLDG
+52 GLVEVQLDG

-66 KELSSFEELQI
+66 KELLSFDEPQI
-77 PQQLEAYR
+77 QQQLEAYR
-85 QEFDMPLRICPIAQL
+85 QEFDIPLRICPIAQL
-100 SRGELA
+100 SREELA

-136 RLGPLSDQTIAM
+136 RLGPLSDQTLGM
-148 IENEVASWLRI
+148 IENEVATWLRI
-159 QARKIDTTPW
+159 QARKIDTSL
-169 DPAALDSIQRLSR
+169 DPIALDSIQRLSR
-182 VSLGIRT
+182 FPLKIRT
-189 RAELPAEVSDRFA
+189 RSELPSEVSNRFSD
-202 EGKDAAFYQ
+202 GKEAAFYRL
-211 MGDDSFVALA
+211 GGDSFVALL

-231 GPLPKITAVAQ
+231 GPLPTIIAVAQ
-242 QAGRRSITFWFLISA
+242 KAGRRSLTFWFLISA

-289 VDVHRAGEAR
+289 VDVHRAGEAK

-317 SKKDMLHVVSH
+317 AKKDMLHVVSH

-337 RFGLELMDN
+337 RFGLELMDT
-346 AADESQKRALR
+346 AEDESQKKALR

-363 VEELDAIVAE
+363 IEELDAIVAE

-393 VQQAFEQ
+393 VQQAFLQ
-400 TMRGSGQQAS
+400 TIRGSEQQAS
-410 QVQIQWVFPDD
+410 RVEFQWVFPDD

-443 NAQRYAR
+443 NALRYAR

-456 VYRVATSPGKTDTG
+456 VYRVPTSPGKTDVG

-481 GIATEDCQ
+481 GIAPEDCQ
-489 RVFEPF
+489 RVLEPF

-503 AAVGFQ
+503 AAVGSQ
-509 ASNHS
+509 ASNHA

-531 GQVTIDRG
+531 GQVTIDQG

-551 TTGA
+551 TTGN

>member
-85 QEFDMPLRICPIAQL
+85 QEFDIPLRICPIAQL

-148 IENEVASWLRI
+148 IENEVASWLQI

-169 DPAALDSIQRLSR
+169 DPAALDSIRRLSR
-182 VSLGIRT
+182 VPLGIRA

-202 EGKDAAFYQ
+202 DGKDAAFYQ
-211 MGDDSFVALA
+211 LGGDSFVALA

-242 QAGRRSITFWFLISA
+242 QAGRRSITFCFLISA

-456 VYRVATSPGKTDTG
+456 VYRVATSPGKTDIG

-481 GIATEDCQ
+481 GIASEDCL

-503 AAVGFQ
+503 AVVGFQ

>member
-1 MGGWLYAFRRAV
+1 LK
-13 IRLFLKFFV
+13 LFI
-22 LLMVTLLASK
+22 LLMVMLLAIK
-32 WTFEKFLDMQVYSD
+32 WTFEKFLEMQVYSD

-52 GLIEVQLDG
+52 GLVEVQLDG

-66 KELSSFEELQI
+66 KELLSFDEPQI
-77 PQQLEAYR
+77 QQQLEAYR
-85 QEFDMPLRICPIAQL
+85 QEFDIPLRICPIAQL

-136 RLGPLSDQTIAM
+136 RLGPLSDQTLGM
-148 IENEVASWLRI
+148 IENEVATWLRI
-159 QARKIDTTPW
+159 QARKIDTTSL
-169 DPAALDSIQRLSR
+169 DPIALDSIQRLSR
-182 VSLGIRT
+182 FPLKIRT
-189 RAELPAEVSDRFA
+189 RSELPSEVSNRFSD
-202 EGKDAAFYQ
+202 GKDAAFYRL
-211 MGDDSFVALA
+211 GGDSFVALL

-231 GPLPKITAVAQ
+231 GPLPTIIAVAQ
-242 QAGRRSITFWFLISA
+242 KVGRRSLTFWFLISA

-289 VDVHRAGEAR
+289 VDVHRAGEAK

-317 SKKDMLHVVSH
+317 AKKDMLHVVSH

-337 RFGLELMDN
+337 RFGLELMDT
-346 AADESQKRALR
+346 AADESQKKALR

-363 VEELDAIVAE
+363 IEELDAIVAE

-393 VQQAFEQ
+393 VQQAFLQ
-400 TMRGSGQQAS
+400 TIRGSEQQAS
-410 QVQIQWVFPDD
+410 RVEFQWVFPDD

-443 NAQRYAR
+443 NALRYAR

-456 VYRVATSPGKTDTG
+456 VYRVPTSPGKTDVG

-481 GIATEDCQ
+481 GIAPEDCQ
-489 RVFEPF
+489 RMLEPF

-503 AAVGFQ
+503 AAVGSQ
-509 ASNHS
+509 ASNHA

-531 GQVTIDRG
+531 GQVTIDQG
-539 SLGGCRVRTYWP
+539 SLGGCRLRTYWP
-551 TTGA
+551 TTGD